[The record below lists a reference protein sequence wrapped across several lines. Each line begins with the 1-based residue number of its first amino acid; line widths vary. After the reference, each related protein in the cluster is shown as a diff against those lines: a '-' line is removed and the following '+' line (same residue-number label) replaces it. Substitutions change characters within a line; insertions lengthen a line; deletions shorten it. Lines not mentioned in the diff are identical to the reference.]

1 MDIVLIPLFKVLM
14 LLIYTF
20 KWALIIYAAL
30 SWLFAFNILN
40 MDNQFIYKV
49 NDFLHRLISPML
61 RPLRSFIPVIGG
73 LDLSFL
79 ALFLLV
85 YFVENMVERIFMRLL
100 M

>member
-1 MDIVLIPLFKVLM
+1 MDIILIPLFKVLM

-20 KWALIIYAAL
+20 KWGLIIYAAL

-40 MDNQFIYKV
+40 MNNQFIYMV
-49 NDFLHRLISPML
+49 NDFLHRLIDPML
-61 RPLRSFIPVIGG
+61 RPLRSFIPVAGG

-85 YFVENMVERIFMRLL
+85 YFVESMVERIFMRLL